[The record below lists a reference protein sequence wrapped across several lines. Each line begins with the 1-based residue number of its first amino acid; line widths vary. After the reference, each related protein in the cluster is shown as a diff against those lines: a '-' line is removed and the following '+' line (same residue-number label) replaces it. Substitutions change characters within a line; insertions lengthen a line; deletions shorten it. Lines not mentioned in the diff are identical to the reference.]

1 VFVVLA
7 GGGHVAQQR
16 TLARELLATP
26 DYRNYWLS
34 STSFALGIWAFIVS
48 MGFSAKELTDSPFR
62 VSMVSVAYFVPMFL
76 FALPSGVLADAV
88 DRRRTVVVCRGACAA
103 VAAVLALL
111 AATGT
116 LTYVLLL
123 VLCFLVGATVVLE
136 IAARQAYVTQVVR
149 RDQVAGATALGSV
162 QGGVARV
169 IGPLIAGALIATAG
183 QAAGYLFFS
192 LANLYCVRVFLRIRA
207 SGRPVRKPGHPVAE
221 LVEGLRYLR
230 SHPDALTVVL
240 VSILTGV
247 VGWLYIALL
256 PSVNR
261 DVLGG
266 GPVQLAVLSA
276 AIGVGSV
283 PPSVLLALRAGSP
296 RFEGALFVGATVAW
310 GLSVILYGE
319 TRSVVVAAAALTVSG
334 AGMGLQQVLMRTLLL
349 RITDPAYHGR
359 VMGTL
364 MLTWGANVVGTLA
377 GGGLAER
384 FGVPTVIAAS
394 GALIVL
400 VPALAVARR
409 PAVWRL

>member
-1 VFVVLA
+1 M
-7 GGGHVAQQR
+7 AQQR

-62 VSMVSVAYFVPMFL
+62 VSMVSVAYFAPMFL

-103 VAAVLALL
+103 VAGVLSLL
-111 AATGT
+111 AAIGA

-123 VLCFLVGATVVLE
+123 ALCFLVGATVVLE

-149 RDQVAGATALGSV
+149 KDQVAGATALGSV

-169 IGPLIAGALIATAG
+169 IGPLMAGALIALAG

-207 SGRPVRKPGHPVAE
+207 SGRPVREPGHPVAE

-230 SHPDALTVVL
+230 GHSDALTVVL
-240 VSILTGV
+240 ISVLTGV

-261 DVLGG
+261 DVLSG

-296 RFEGALFVGATVAW
+296 RFEGALFVGATVVW

-319 TRSVVVAAAALTVSG
+319 TSSVVVAAAALTVSG

-384 FGVPTVIAAS
+384 YGVPTVIAAS
-394 GALIVL
+394 GVLIVL
-400 VPALAVARR
+400 VPVVAVCRR